1 MSFVPYGHKTLP
13 PRIQA
18 LREASLAAVPRVSIE
33 RARLMTAAYKKYAGT
48 YSGVLLRAH
57 AFAYLMEHRTLCIA
71 PGELI
76 VGERGPAPAET
87 PTYPEICCH
96 TVEDFETMDSR
107 EKVFFRV
114 GEEEKRIQQEE
125 IIPYWKDICI
135 RKIMLEKMT
144 PAWIDSYEA
153 GIFTEFMEQRSPG
166 HTVADDKIYRLGIR
180 GLLEKIDAARAAL
193 DPAAADY
200 ASRRDQ
206 LDAMAICGKGLCR
219 LAERY
224 AAYARELAEAEAD
237 PVRRQELLDIAAVC
251 DRVPYN
257 PPATFREAL
266 QAYWFCHLGI
276 ISELNTWDS
285 YSPGRL
291 DQHLWPF
298 YEKET
303 AAGTIDRDQALE
315 YLMCFWVKFNNQP
328 APPKVGITL
337 NESGTYT
344 DFCNINVGGTK
355 PDGTDGVNPVSY
367 MLLET
372 IDRMKLLQ
380 PSSNV
385 QLSNTNDDDFLRA
398 VVEVIKKGWGQPS
411 MFNAEAVARELMNQG
426 KSAEDAHQAGT
437 SGCVEA
443 GAFGKEAYILTGYF
457 NLPKILEL
465 TLHDGLDPRTGKQLG
480 LHTGMPAT
488 FEELMAAF
496 RAQVEH
502 FVAIKTQG
510 NDVIEALYGEIL
522 PAPFMSL
529 LTDDCIAR
537 GKDYHTGGARYN
549 TSYIQGVGIGTL
561 TDSMS
566 AIRKF
571 VFEENL
577 LTLPQLVDVLDHNFE
592 GNDVLRARMKN
603 QTPRYGNGDDKTDAL
618 MVDLFNIYHDAI
630 EGRPNVRGG
639 QYHIDMLPTTC
650 HVYFGSVTGAL
661 PEGRLAGLPVSEG
674 ISPVQGSDKD
684 GPTGVIRSAARMP
697 HDQTGGTLLNM
708 KFTPALL
715 KNESG
720 LRSLMA
726 LIRAYFAM
734 GGHHIQ
740 FNVVEADTLRDAQ
753 KHPEKHHGLIVRV
766 AGYSDFFDHLNL
778 GLQNEII
785 ERTENMGF

>member
-1 MSFVPYGHKTLP
+1 MPYVPYNHKTLP
-13 PRIQA
+13 PRVEA
-18 LREASLAAVPRVSIE
+18 LREASLAAVPRVNME
-33 RARLMTAAYKKYAGT
+33 RARLMTEAYKKYAGQ
-48 YSGVLLRAH
+48 YQGVLLRAH
-57 AFAYLMEHRTLCIA
+57 AFAYLMEHRTLYIG

-96 TVEDFETMDSR
+96 TIEDFETMDSR

-114 GEEEKRIQQEE
+114 SEEAKDIQREE

-135 RKIMLEKMT
+135 RKRMLDAMD
-144 PAWIDSYEA
+144 PAWLDAYEA

-166 HTVADDKIYRLGIR
+166 HTVADDKIYRLGVE
-180 GLLEKIDAARAAL
+180 GLLKKIEAARAAL

-200 ASRRDQ
+200 AARRDQ
-206 LDAMAICGKGLCR
+206 LDAMEICGRAICR
-219 LAERY
+219 LAQRY
-224 AAYARELAEAEAD
+224 ADYARELAASEAD
-237 PVRRQELLDIAAVC
+237 PARRAELLEIAQVC
-251 DRVPYN
+251 DHVPMH

-266 QAYWFCHLGI
+266 QSYWFCHLGV

-298 YEKET
+298 YEKESQ
-303 AAGTIDRDQALE
+303 AGTLTRDQALE
-315 YLMCFWVKFNNQP
+315 ILMCFWVKFNNQP

-344 DFCNINVGGTK
+344 DFCNINIGGTK
-355 PDGTDGVNPVSY
+355 ADGTDGVNPVSY
-367 MLLET
+367 MLLEV
-372 IDRMKLLQ
+372 IDRMHLLQ

-385 QLSNTNDDDFLRA
+385 QLSRTNDDDFLRA
-398 VVEVIKKGWGQPS
+398 VAEVIRKGWGQPS

-426 KSAEDAHQAGT
+426 KSPEDAHQGGT

-480 LHTGMPAT
+480 PHTGMPNS

-496 RAQVEH
+496 KTQVEH
-502 FVAIKTQG
+502 FVAIKTAG
-510 NDVIEALYGEIL
+510 NDIIEELYGRVL
-522 PAPFMSL
+522 PAPFLSL
-529 LTDDCIAR
+529 LTDDCISR
-537 GKDYHTGGARYN
+537 GKDYHNGGARYN

-571 VFEENL
+571 VFQDGL
-577 LTLPQLVDVLDHNFE
+577 MTLPQLVDVLDHNFE
-592 GNDVLRARMKN
+592 GNEVLRARLRT
-603 QTPRYGNGDDKTDAL
+603 QTPRYGNGDDATDAL
-618 MVDLFNIYHDAI
+618 MVSLFDIYHDAI
-630 EGRPNVRGG
+630 EGRPNGRGG
-639 QYHIDMLPTTC
+639 VYHIDMLPTTC
-650 HVYFGSVTGAL
+650 HVYFGAVTGAL

-674 ISPVQGSDKD
+674 ISPVQGTDRK

-708 KFTPALL
+708 KFTPSLL

-720 LRSLMA
+720 VRSLMA
-726 LIRAYFAM
+726 LIRAYFSM

-740 FNVVEADTLRDAQ
+740 FNVMDAATLKDAQ
-753 KHPEKHHGLIVRV
+753 AHPEKHPNLIVRV
-766 AGYSDFFDHLNL
+766 AGYSDYFDHLNL
-778 GLQNEII
+778 ALQNEII